1 MVSPDLNANMDG
13 HLLGPAAWNFS
24 AVSVVGET
32 LGKLSIFKIT
42 NASPSGL
49 APDIPS
55 IRILS
60 GRLDPF
66 PRRSSV
72 WRPQR
77 RALAAVG
84 AVGSCRLKR
93 VNSHEKAIKVTPF
106 LVQRCDYARSSN
118 LWLRVFEGAGWQMQ
132 TPTYPHTV
140 NLTWNPNS
148 IESRRLSS
156 DWIFLISVGVIF
168 PPYSPSRMV
177 GFIPSGH
184 VFVSQNSKR
193 HKTLQNVLT
202 VDNSKRNHMC
212 LSYSVPC
219 NP

>member
-1 MVSPDLNANMDG
+1 MISPDLNANMDG
-13 HLLGPAAWNFS
+13 HLLGPAAWNFV
-24 AVSVVGET
+24 AVSVVGGT

-106 LVQRCDYARSSN
+106 VVQRCDYARSSSLQAYDYVSWGCRMAGAN
-118 LWLRVFEGAGWQMQ
+118 TYLSTYSKFNMEPQFNWVWKIVFRLDISHFGWC
-132 TPTYPHTV
+132 YIS
-140 NLTWNPNS
+140 S
-148 IESRRLSS
+148 I
-156 DWIFLISVGVIF
+156 F
-168 PPYSPSRMV
+168 
-177 GFIPSGH
+177 
-184 VFVSQNSKR
+184 SQ
-193 HKTLQNVLT
+193 
-202 VDNSKRNHMC
+202 
-212 LSYSVPC
+212 
-219 NP
+219 